1 MSGLPSNI
9 QPNPQS
15 LQYIPQC
22 IVQSCNPSNSNTD
35 PAGSRPKRA
44 FSHHC
49 YRCWRAG
56 GNNNHTCSH
65 CHCEDFVDPDPPQVP
80 PEVKTKKRG
89 PQAIGGDDWSS
100 LTAMTLID
108 CLDHIAAKRDTEI
121 DLDVVVSLPPG
132 LHSAQQHKSLS
143 ELSESDQ
150 YQFVE
155 MVRKLVSETLKP
167 FRWT

>member
-1 MSGLPSNI
+1 MSEPQSNI
-9 QPNPQS
+9 QADPRS
-15 LQYIPQC
+15 YSFIPPSV
-22 IVQSCNPSNSNTD
+22 VQSCKTSKANAHTTE
-35 PAGSRPKRA
+35 SRPKRA

-65 CHCEDFVDPDPPQVP
+65 CHCEDFVDPDPPQLP
-80 PEVKTKKRG
+80 PEAKPKKRG

-100 LTAMTLID
+100 LTAMTLHD
-108 CLDHIAAKRDTEI
+108 CLDYIAQNRDSGI
-121 DLDVVVSLPPG
+121 DLDVVVALPPG
-132 LHSAQQHKSLS
+132 LHPAQQLKSLP
-143 ELSESDQ
+143 ELSETEQ

-155 MVRKLVSETLKP
+155 MVREQVTATLKP